1 MEASEGLPA
10 RHSSSPRVRPVGC
23 GPARHHD
30 PGDRHRTRDSG
41 RAWRGGQPVG
51 TRSYGGKA
59 LPARAHPPSALPGAG
74 GDKRQGRSVG
84 RLP

>member
-41 RAWRGGQPVG
+41 RAWRGGHLSVPGPTGVRHCQREPILPQLF
-51 TRSYGGKA
+51 RA
-59 LPARAHPPSALPGAG
+59 LEEIRT
-74 GDKRQGRSVG
+74 RSVG